1 MTYSGIFDEVDLK
14 QVKKLKAEI
23 KKLKKIIDDLETH
36 MNLKDFEIQNL
47 KERLK
52 TNLTIGIFMNKIITA
67 SVLVAS
73 TFFTNETMAA
83 SMECYPVH
91 WPRPHVP

>member
-1 MTYSGIFDEVDLK
+1 MTHSGIFDEIDLK
-14 QVKKLKAEI
+14 EVKKLKNEI

-52 TNLTIGIFMNKIITA
+52 NG
-67 SVLVAS
+67 
-73 TFFTNETMAA
+73 
-83 SMECYPVH
+83 
-91 WPRPHVP
+91 